1 MEFELPASVS
11 HLQRTVRDFC
21 EAEVKPHAREWDRSG
36 EFPLSTVR
44 KLGALGLLGLTVP
57 EDLGGSGLDALSV
70 ATVVQT
76 VAEYDGS
83 LALTVASHNGLCIGH
98 LKLFGSE
105 AQKRRYLPALA
116 AGEKLGAWAL
126 TEPGSGSD
134 AAGLRTT
141 AVKRGNGWVING
153 AKTFITQGSV
163 GDVYVV
169 LASTDADKRQKGI
182 TAFVVEKGARG
193 FSQRAL
199 QGKLGMRSSDTAELT
214 FEDVEVSDDAR
225 VGQVGHGF
233 IDTLSILDRG
243 RIAIAALALGLGE
256 GALRAA
262 TRYSKERSAF
272 GGPIARF
279 QALQWMLADSVTEL
293 TAARLLIW
301 RAAMRCDA
309 GLPFG
314 KEASMAKLTAAR
326 ASMRTCE
333 RAVQI
338 HGGYGYTDEFPVER
352 YLRDAKLCE
361 IGEGTNEV
369 QQVVIAREIL
379 RA

>member
-1 MEFELPASVS
+1 MDFALPDSVAQ
-11 HLQRTVRDFC
+11 LQRTVRDFC
-21 EAEVKPHAREWDRSG
+21 EAEVKAQAREWDRRS
-36 EFPLSTVR
+36 EFPRDTVR
-44 KLGALGLLGLTVP
+44 KLGELGLLGLTVP
-57 EDLGGSGLDALSV
+57 EELGGSALDALSV
-70 ATVVQT
+70 ATVVET
-76 VAEYDGS
+76 VASYDGS

-105 AQKRRYLPALA
+105 AQKQRYLPQLA
-116 AGEKLGAWAL
+116 SGEKLGAWGL

-134 AAGLRTT
+134 AGSLRTV
-141 AVKRGNGWVING
+141 AVRRGDGWVING
-153 AKTFITQGSV
+153 SKTFITQGSV
-163 GDVYVV
+163 GDVFVV
-169 LASTDADKRQKGI
+169 LASTDAGKRQKGI
-182 TAFVVEKGARG
+182 TAFVLEKGVPG

-199 QGKLGMRSSDTAELT
+199 HGKLGMRSSDTAELS
-214 FEDVEVSDDAR
+214 FENVAVSDEAR
-225 VGQVGHGF
+225 VGQLNHGF

-243 RIAIAALALGLGE
+243 RISIAALALGLGS
-256 GALRAA
+256 GALREAA
-262 TRYSKERSAF
+262 RYAKDRSAF

-279 QALQWMLADSVTEL
+279 QALQWMLADSATEL

-301 RAAMRCDA
+301 RAARRCDA

-314 KEASMAKLTAAR
+314 KEASMAKLAAAQAGMR
-326 ASMRTCE
+326 ACE

-369 QQVVIAREIL
+369 QRLVISREIL
-379 RA
+379 KA